1 MNDLDA
7 LYDHVIL
14 EHNRRPHHY
23 GKLEGGRRGEGHNP
37 LCGDRLTV
45 FVRLR
50 DGVIADA
57 SFEGFGCAIAMA
69 AASLMTDHV
78 IGKTVVEAE
87 ASFDRLRRLIDP
99 AAEPGAG
106 GAGHDA
112 VDRFEELGA
121 LAPLGGVGRFPL
133 RVKCATLPWQALFA
147 AVRAETGPVV
157 STE

>member
-1 MNDLDA
+1 MSDLDA
-7 LYDHVIL
+7 LYDRVIL

-23 GKLEGGRRGEGHNP
+23 SALEGGRRGEGHNP
-37 LCGDRLTV
+37 VCGDRLTV

-50 DGVIADA
+50 DGVIVDA
-57 SFEGFGCAIAMA
+57 SFQGFGCAIAMA

-87 ASFDRLRRLIDP
+87 ATFDLLRGLIDP
-99 AAEPGAG
+99 AADSIDQNAG
-106 GAGHDA
+106 RDA
-112 VDRFEELGA
+112 ADRADQLGA
-121 LAPLGGVGRFPL
+121 LAPLAGVRRFPL

-147 AVRAETGPVV
+147 ATRSEAGRVV